1 MLVLGRLTAE
11 GVVKCQFGASQVT
24 RDRETKALLS
34 LGDDLKAAS
43 TTLPQEVRHV
53 PRGRAPPLRRAAD
66 SAGRAGEPDPDAERG
81 WPPASAGRSAGRPP
95 AAAAPPTTGGATPG
109 RNASA
114 IPAGA
119 PAPPRR
125 GRATPRQLDAIW
137 KVARGKGL
145 EPGAVEAMSV
155 RVFNRKPD
163 GTESVAT
170 AASIRTGR
178 VPIVPRMRVQDWR
191 GSSPFPSA

>member
-1 MLVLGRLTAE
+1 MPVRGLAGDP
-11 GVVKCQFGASQVT
+11 GP
-24 RDRETKALLS
+24 ETKALLS

-81 WPPASAGRSAGRPP
+81 WPPASAGRSAGPATGRRRATRDRRRDAGAQRIGHSSGRAG
-95 AAAAPPTTGGATPG
+95 AAARRPG
-109 RNASA
+109 HA
-114 IPAGA
+114 
-119 PAPPRR
+119 
-125 GRATPRQLDAIW
+125 RQLDAIW

-170 AASIRTGR
+170 AAPIRTGR

-191 GSSPFPSA
+191 GSSLFPSA